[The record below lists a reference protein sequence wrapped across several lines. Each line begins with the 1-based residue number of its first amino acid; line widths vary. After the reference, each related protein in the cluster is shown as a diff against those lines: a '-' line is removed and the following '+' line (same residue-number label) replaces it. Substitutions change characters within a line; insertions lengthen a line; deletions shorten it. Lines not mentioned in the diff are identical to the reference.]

1 MPTEE
6 KAGQEPGR
14 AGRGDSGAARRGA
27 RARSGG
33 QCRSAPRPS
42 AAAWFPAAA
51 HAPRGTAPRGTL
63 WLPSCF
69 PVRRAFRGW
78 LQLGLNFTHPSERTN
93 ASLGGAGWE
102 EAVGLA

>member
-6 KAGQEPGR
+6 KAGQEPG
-14 AGRGDSGAARRGA
+14 ASASQPRGLARPA
-27 RARSGG
+27 WFL
-33 QCRSAPRPS
+33 
-42 AAAWFPAAA
+42 AAAL
-51 HAPRGTAPRGTL
+51 APRGTAPRGTL

-78 LQLGLNFTHPSERTN
+78 LQLGLNFTHPSEGTN